1 MPTSQPSQIGQYQQ
15 GKNKR
20 SCLKKTRW
28 RPGKTP
34 KTDLWCTC
42 AWAGTPPPTHTHTN
56 RHTLGT
62 GRANEEPVKTLM
74 FTEEGTGIH
83 CGLSSVTLQGH
94 FGNRCYR
101 QMRHHFLV
109 QDVADFLQIQ
119 YFSTVHG
126 TSFQPSSL
134 NSAQS
139 SSPSLLGS
147 PLFQYFMKLNSRCE
161 PSTQCHTPSCF
172 RSDRPIQA

>member
-1 MPTSQPSQIGQYQQ
+1 MCRPASLAKLVSTNKAKARDPVSKKQDGGQGRHLRLTFGAPVY
-15 GKNKR
+15 GR
-20 SCLKKTRW
+20 
-28 RPGKTP
+28 
-34 KTDLWCTC
+34 
-42 AWAGTPPPTHTHTN
+42 APPPHTH